1 MLLQMILKSAHFS
14 DKNKYWQYAALDF
27 HQQFV

>member
-1 MLLQMILKSAHFS
+1 MFIAHGFEKRHFS
-14 DKNKYWQYAALDF
+14 DKNKYWQYAVSDF

>member
-1 MLLQMILKSAHFS
+1 MFIAHGFEKRPLQWLEQ
-14 DKNKYWQYAALDF
+14 YWQYAVSDF